1 MNTSRRSLRAPI
13 VASVSLIFGVMGLPL
28 AQAADTPETAERR
41 VGIEE
46 VIVTARKME
55 ESSQDVPVAI
65 TAIQAQLENPS
76 IRNLVDLNGFAPN
89 VTIGEDGSRGGGG
102 ASINIRGIS
111 PTRTD
116 DNSFD
121 SPIGV
126 MIDGIYLGSLAGQ
139 VMENFDLERI
149 EVLRGPQ
156 GTLFGKNTVG
166 GVIHVL
172 RSRPTGEW
180 GGKVQATLG
189 EDNQQELRFV
199 GNMPIIEDL
208 LAAKFFMTTQ
218 TADGFMDN
226 VTIGGQVGDV
236 DYRNYGATLLLTPSD
251 AWEVSFT
258 AEKFEDNSEL
268 SAYHTNYNTGPGV
281 IPAPTDPNDTNYSG
295 GFLNCALNPQV
306 CRDTLDTPSNAEND
320 TDNNAELDTVAYTLN
335 ASVDISEHMRLKS
348 ITGYR
353 DLSEYRVYD
362 FDGSSAPFITI
373 ERWNDYDQFS
383 QEFQL
388 EGSWDNISMVSGLY
402 YWNSEFEQD
411 WVTGGR
417 FWATLFGGVAYT
429 PSLWQACLGLV
440 PDPENPDFFLP
451 NPFAPV
457 SCDSGLPNGV
467 APGAD
472 VTQILFETQE
482 TTSIAAYSQIDW
494 TFMEDWT
501 ATVGLRWTEERKDFK
516 AGQAYLSNVE
526 RQRARNFPEYA
537 DLDNTWREVSP
548 KLGLTYQLNDT
559 SIIYGSYSEGFHS
572 GGFFG
577 VNQNTRDF
585 ERDQYQ
591 PEFAF
596 SWELGYKSTHLD
608 DRLRLNFTLFRT
620 DFEDKQ
626 EQSIQA
632 DPDTLTVATTFDN
645 VADARYEGMELET
658 EYVFNEYLRVF
669 LNYGF
674 LDAEYSDFETDI
686 NASDTATTTAETCA
700 GTFFPTQPGGT
711 IGGSCV
717 EDASHLTPR
726 NAPES
731 TIGVGGTVTWPFG
744 PGAFELYGKYA
755 WVDEVETSLLNA
767 PQGTLDD
774 RKDVTASLGYVAENW
789 SVVAFGRNL
798 TDEEYE
804 IFVPIATLFAVGS
817 VNRPRSFGIEA
828 TYAF

>member
-1 MNTSRRSLRAPI
+1 MNKSRRSLRART
-13 VASVSLIFGVMGLPL
+13 VTSVSLVFGVLGVPL
-28 AQAADTPETAERR
+28 AHAADTPEPAAERR
-41 VGIEE
+41 NAIEE

-65 TAIQAQLENPS
+65 TAIQAQLDSPS
-76 IRNLVDLNGFAPN
+76 IRSLVDLNGFAPN

-180 GGKVQATLG
+180 GGRAQVTLG
-189 EDNQQELRFV
+189 DDNQQELRFV
-199 GNMPIIEDL
+199 GNMPIVEDF
-208 LAAKFFMTTQ
+208 LAAKVFMTQ
-218 TADGFMDN
+218 QNADGFMDN
-226 VTIGGQVGDV
+226 ETIGGQVGDV
-236 DYRNYGATLLLTPSD
+236 DYENYGVTLLLTPSD
-251 AWEVSFT
+251 AWEATFT
-258 AEKFEDNSEL
+258 AEKFLDKSEL
-268 SAYHTNYNTGPGV
+268 GSFHTNYNTAPGV
-281 IPAPTDPNDTNYSG
+281 IPPPTDPNDTNYSG
-295 GFLNCALNPQV
+295 GFLNCALNPEV
-306 CRDTLDTPSNAEND
+306 CRTTLDTPSNAEND

-335 ASVDISEHMRLKS
+335 ASVDLSEHLRLRS

-353 DLSEYRVYD
+353 DLTEYRIYD

-388 EGSWDNISMVSGLY
+388 EGSWDNVSMVSGIY

-417 FWATLFGGVAYT
+417 FWATLFGGVAT
-429 PSLWQACLGLV
+429 
-440 PDPENPDFFLP
+440 NPVAWADCQDRLTGTQVWCDNGMP
-451 NPFAPV
+451 AFAPI
-457 SCDSGLPNGV
+457 
-467 APGAD
+467 APGVPVPAGD

-482 TTSIAAYSQIDW
+482 TTSIAVYTQVDW

-501 ATVGLRWTEERKDFK
+501 ATMGLRWTEERKDFT

-526 RQRARNFPEYA
+526 RQRLRNFPEYSV
-537 DLDNTWREVSP
+537 LDNTWREVSP

-577 VNQNTRDF
+577 VNQNTSDF
-585 ERDQYQ
+585 NRDQYD

-596 SWELGYKSTHLD
+596 SWEVGYKSTHLD

-626 EQSIQA
+626 EQSVQF
-632 DPDTLTVATTFDN
+632 DPSTSTVATTFDN
-645 VADARYEGMELET
+645 VADARYEGAELET
-658 EYVFNEYLRVF
+658 EYVFNEYVRAF
-669 LNYGF
+669 LNYGY

-686 NASDTATTTAETCA
+686 NASD
-700 GTFFPTQPGGT
+700 GVT
-711 IGGSCV
+711 II
-717 EDASHLTPR
+717 EDASHLKPR

-731 TIGVGGTVTWPFG
+731 TIGVGGTLSWPFG
-744 PGAFELYGKYA
+744 PGAFELYSKYA

-774 RKDVTASLGYVAENW
+774 RKDVTATVGYVAENW

-804 IFVPIATLFAVGS
+804 IFTPIATLFAVGT
-817 VNRPRSFGIEA
+817 VNRPR
-828 TYAF
+828 TYGVEVLYEF